1 MIFVPQIK
9 DLVKF
14 KAKVLGEE
22 YQGENYSGAIPFG
35 NGLFKKPDSE
45 KWPGITHFKIS
56 LLQMKIWYIFHI
68 KPELSQIQ
76 YAEL

>member
-1 MIFVPQIK
+1 MEKCFLYFQLNINLIFHNPVIFVPQIK

-45 KWPGITHFKIS
+45 K
-56 LLQMKIWYIFHI
+56 
-68 KPELSQIQ
+68 
-76 YAEL
+76 